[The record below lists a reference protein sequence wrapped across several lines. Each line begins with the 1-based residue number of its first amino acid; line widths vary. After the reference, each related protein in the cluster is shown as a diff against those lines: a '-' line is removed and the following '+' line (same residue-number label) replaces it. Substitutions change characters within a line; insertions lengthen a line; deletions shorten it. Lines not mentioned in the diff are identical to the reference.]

1 MVCIPAV
8 SQTPRCAPR
17 SQMFNFS
24 PKKTLHHNAKSIS
37 AVCITPLCPS
47 PKDEVCIIE
56 SNSKSSLVTVVAF
69 KETNRRNPF
78 RGEHIYILKEK
89 IWSIIWW
96 FTILTPRCHAHHG
109 VRIFPLYDQICLR
122 NRNRIRIKY
131 SVFIRSP
138 NGFESWKNGGRKSR
152 DTLPLSPYA

>member
-1 MVCIPAV
+1 MVCISAV
-8 SQTPRCAPR
+8 SQTPKCAPR

-47 PKDEVCIIE
+47 PKDELCIIE

-78 RGEHIYILKEK
+78 RGEHIYPERKELKYNMM
-89 IWSIIWW
+89 IYDSDSTVSCTPWSQN
-96 FTILTPRCHAHHG
+96 
-109 VRIFPLYDQICLR
+109 FP
-122 NRNRIRIKY
+122 
-131 SVFIRSP
+131 
-138 NGFESWKNGGRKSR
+138 
-152 DTLPLSPYA
+152 TL